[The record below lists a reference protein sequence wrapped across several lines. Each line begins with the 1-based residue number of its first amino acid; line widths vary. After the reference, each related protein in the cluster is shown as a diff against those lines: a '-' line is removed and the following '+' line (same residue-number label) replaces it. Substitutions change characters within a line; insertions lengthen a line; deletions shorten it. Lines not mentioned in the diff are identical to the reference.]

1 MKKLTFTLAALLSAL
16 LVVAQET
23 RDSHG
28 IITDVPANAKMK
40 QYKRTGN
47 FMYVEESMYFS
58 FEQTGYVTVAECEDG
73 TMYFKDLV
81 QMMQYDTWVK
91 GKREGEKVTIEKGQP
106 VKYSGGSTIS
116 IYRLTYNNGT
126 FVKTEDD
133 ITYTVTNESGRDVL
147 WVDGCDTYYDTVG
160 GLKDSDNSM
169 IEPGDYAS
177 VLTYDPDTD
186 PDAKPELVVLPNGVT
201 TKTCAIKAY
210 SYANEEMIEYSV
222 KIGFDGDDVY
232 LGGIMSDLKNGYVK
246 GVKQGT
252 SLIFSTDQYIG
263 LFQGYYPIYVVAGT
277 SEYEE
282 LNSWTLTYD
291 ASTGMYTT
299 EATLFF
305 AIDPYIGERN
315 CVEYIDQIEIEGS
328 TVGIRSPRTT
338 PSTINRKFLQKGKV
352 VIRKDGN
359 NYNVDGTR

>member
-1 MKKLTFTLAALLSAL
+1 M
-16 LVVAQET
+16 VVLFMGMAVMAQET
-23 RDSHG
+23 KDEHG
-28 IITDVPANAKMK
+28 IIVGVPADAQMK

-47 FMYVEESMYFS
+47 YLYLEGSTYFA

-81 QMMQYDTWVK
+81 QMLPYETWIK

-116 IYRLTYNNGT
+116 IYRLTYTDNG
-126 FVKTEDD
+126 FVKTDED
-133 ITYTVTNESGRDVL
+133 ITYTVTSENGRDVL

-160 GLKDSDNSM
+160 GVKDRDNT
-169 IEPGDYAS
+169 IVEAGDYAS
-177 VLTYDPDTD
+177 VLTYDPDND
-186 PDAKPELVVLPNGVT
+186 PNAKPELVVLPEGLT
-201 TKTCAIKAY
+201 TKNCAIKAY

-222 KIGFDGDDVY
+222 KIGFDGNDVY
-232 LGGIMSDLKNGYVK
+232 LGGIMADIKNGFVK
-246 GVKQGT
+246 GTKQGKT
-252 SLIFSTDQYIG
+252 LTFDTDQYIG

-282 LNSWTLTYD
+282 LDSWTLSYD
-291 ASTGMYTT
+291 ENTGMYTT

-315 CVEYIDQIEIEGS
+315 CAEYIDNIEIEGS
-328 TVGIRSPRTT
+328 TVGIRNIHSA
-338 PSTINRKFLQKGKV
+338 PSLLNRKVMQGGRV
-352 VIRKDGN
+352 VISKDGTD
-359 NYNVDGTR
+359 YNVDGRK